1 MQLMTEQE
9 LVFLDISSPETQDEV
24 LLTDEEI
31 VSQVHDHYCRAGARE
46 QRRIQRVLL
55 DELGIGAVAALDG
68 NVYLML
74 SSLSRSSL
82 IEFL

>member
-1 MQLMTEQE
+1 MQLMTAEE
-9 LVFLDISSPETQDEV
+9 LVFVDISSPEYEEEV

-31 VSQVHDHYCRAGARE
+31 VGRVHDHYCSASPRE

-55 DELGIGAVAALDG
+55 NELGIGAVAALDG